1 MSYPKIWIEMILC
14 VVRIFMKQTLLC
26 LNVKQPKAQ
35 SKFNFNLGFGGLGQM
50 GAIMAKAMGNEVTI
64 ISTSNKKEEL
74 ARQMGMDGYIVSKDL
89 DSMKKSSNSLDMIL
103 DTSGADHEIEHYID
117 MLKKNGT
124 FVVLGIV
131 SKPFEVNFLI
141 ANIVLST
148 TCL

>member
-1 MSYPKIWIEMILC
+1 M
-14 VVRIFMKQTLLC
+14 
-26 LNVKQPKAQ
+26 QPKAQ
-35 SKFNFNLGFGGLGQM
+35 SNFNFNLGFGGLGQM

-89 DSMKKSSNSLDMIL
+89 DSMKKSSNSLDIML
-103 DTSGADHEIEHYID
+103 DTIGADHEIEHYLD

-131 SKPFEVNFLI
+131 SKPFEVNSI
-141 ANIVLST
+141 NY
-148 TCL
+148 

>member
-1 MSYPKIWIEMILC
+1 
-14 VVRIFMKQTLLC
+14 MKQTLSY

-74 ARQMGMDGYIVSKDL
+74 ARKMGMDGYIVSKDL
-89 DSMKKSSNSLDMIL
+89 DSMKKSSNSLNIIL
-103 DTSGADHEIEHYID
+103 DTIGADHEIEHYID

-131 SKPFEVNFLI
+131 SKPFEVSLINF
-141 ANIVLST
+141 
-148 TCL
+148 